1 MTFDNAIE
9 QLQLKIDFASSK
21 HPCHLSEHCLCHCL
35 CHYRP
40 LFYFILDVAFA
51 INLLVRFL
59 FHFLLISLVDR

>member
-9 QLQLKIDFASSK
+9 QLQLKIDFVSSK
-21 HPCHLSEHCLCHCL
+21 HPCHLSEHCLCH
-35 CHYRP
+35 YRP
-40 LFYFILDVAFA
+40 LFYFILDFAFA